1 MSILTILPLV
11 NSLLSISNVVA
22 NRNTSDRI
30 YSVERKLRYIT
41 DDLTWLE
48 SNDITSLLSNQSKL
62 RADYEKVLEGLFSSS
77 MDSEDLFKSLEEF
90 SRRPEF
96 NDQAVLDVF
105 LSQIN
110 SLSFLLTA
118 TSEMLMNMF
127 NLQTETL
134 DKLLVVIN
142 EMNAIR
148 LKHKLDLGDLQAE
161 VASNRSIILKL
172 SEQQLSFRLQ
182 TLEDFRVLREE
193 LEYINT
199 QVDKK
204 LADVGVLSS
213 NTTGVI
219 LNDGTFK
226 LAENLS
232 LYQGEVF
239 EASLTEEAVGS
250 ATSQSQHAAWT
261 ASTSSAMPYVSLSL
275 THPGGIG
282 AVSSSSYYPKVSLT
296 SSKKIKKFSKP
307 DHDGVG
313 LLLNSR
319 VKLLLNNIDPA
330 RSGYLFLR
338 GAGLSVFEDGNIKV
352 KFFPTLGKVRTLSRS
367 ESGYIR
373 TSEGYTNAVVGHYL
387 SSSSVRSVKLG
398 DTGSVLYPMVV
409 TGVTTLELYTAKVFQ
424 KSDNLIVIKIDRRSD
439 YPAQVTGSSVKSAYV
454 WGQGAPCNPY
464 SSPYKALFSN
474 NVGGHVY
481 DTPSSAELMSGG
493 HFVIDLPANFLS
505 FQGVEFAQ

>member
-22 NRNTSDRI
+22 NQNNSDRL
-30 YSVERKLRYIT
+30 YSIEKKLRYIT
-41 DDLTWLE
+41 DDLAWLE
-48 SNDITSLLSNQSKL
+48 SSDITSLLSNQSKL
-62 RADYEKVLEGLFSSS
+62 RAEYEKVLEGLFSSS
-77 MDSEDLFKSLEEF
+77 IDSESLFKSLEEF
-90 SRRPEF
+90 SHRPEF

-118 TSEMLMNMF
+118 TSETLKNMF
-127 NLQTETL
+127 DLQTETL

-148 LKHKLDLGDLQAE
+148 LKHELDLGDLQAE

-172 SEQQLSFRLQ
+172 SEQQLIFRLQ
-182 TLEDFRVLREE
+182 TLEDFRTLREE

-204 LADVGVLSS
+204 LADVGVLST
-213 NTTGVI
+213 NTTGVL

-232 LYQGEVF
+232 LYQGEIF
-239 EASLTEEAVGS
+239 EASLTEEAVRS
-250 ATSQSQHAAWT
+250 ATSQSPHGLRTFQ
-261 ASTSSAMPYVSLSL
+261 SSLAMPYVSLSL
-275 THPGGIG
+275 TNPGGLG
-282 AVSSSSYYPKVSLT
+282 PVSSSSYYPKVSLT

-307 DHDGVG
+307 NHDGVG
-313 LLLNSR
+313 LLLNNR
-319 VKLLLNNIDPA
+319 VKLLLNDINPTK
-330 RSGYLFLR
+330 SGYLFLR
-338 GAGLSVFEDGNIKV
+338 GAGLSVFEEGNIKV
-352 KFFPTLGKVRTLSRS
+352 KFFPTLGMVRTLSRS
-367 ESGYIR
+367 QSGYDWKGE
-373 TSEGYTNAVVGHYL
+373 SYTDAFVGHYL
-387 SSSSVRSVKLG
+387 SNKSVRFVKLG
-398 DTGSVLYPMVV
+398 DTGSILYPMEV
-409 TGVTTLELYTAKVFQ
+409 TGVTTLELYTAKIFQ
-424 KSDNLIVIKIDRRSD
+424 KSDNLIIIKIDRRLD

-454 WGQGAPCNPY
+454 WGQGAPCNPV
-464 SSPYKALFSN
+464 SSPSSALFSN

-493 HFVIDLPANFLS
+493 HFVVDLPANFLS